1 MSSHTG
7 QMRSRSGPGV
17 VPLAV
22 ALLLLLASCAL
33 QDSVAPNDAPGTRGI
48 SADRSADAAPDFY
61 VSPTGSPSGDGS
73 FKEPWDLATALAGPA
88 AVTPGSTIWLR
99 GGTYTN
105 AVDPRGF
112 ESTLTGTPDAP
123 IVVRQNPGEHA
134 TVTNTLLVTGAD
146 TWFWG
151 FEVTQPAPQPQ
162 ETLHGVNVHG
172 PRTKLINL
180 I

>member
-48 SADRSADAAPDFY
+48 SADRSAGPAPNFY

-73 FKEPWDLATALAGPA
+73 FTEPWDLATALAGPA

-99 GGTYTN
+99 GGMYTN
-105 AVDPRGF
+105 AADARGF
-112 ESTLTGTPDAP
+112 ASTLRSEERRVGKEC
-123 IVVRQNPGEHA
+123 G
-134 TVTNTLLVTGAD
+134 LLC
-146 TWFWG
+146 
-151 FEVTQPAPQPQ
+151 
-162 ETLHGVNVHG
+162 
-172 PRTKLINL
+172 RSR
-180 I
+180 